1 MALDSPVAPKVT
13 LLCIL
18 LCSLWISCVAAS
30 QAPQPTSHPVVVSSG
45 IENGG
50 LVYRVSGKRV
60 EDSVEN
66 SLLTNLGTIVKARG
80 TAIPVFIVIDV
91 RVPFSE
97 MGKLE
102 TALDKV
108 DLTHRR
114 LFVSDFQNGTMT
126 EIHFDKAIPIPRN

>member
-1 MALDSPVAPKVT
+1 MASDSLVAPKVA
-13 LLCIL
+13 LLFFL
-18 LCSLWISCVAAS
+18 LSSLWIGCVAAS
-30 QAPQPTSHPVVVSSG
+30 QTAQPTSHPVVVSSR
-45 IENGG
+45 IENGS

-66 SLLTNLGTIVKARG
+66 SLLTNLGKIVKERG
-80 TAIPVFIVIDV
+80 TAIPVFVVIDV

-114 LFVSDFQNGTMT
+114 LFMSDFQNGTMT
-126 EIHFDKAIPIPRN
+126 EIHIDKPIPIPRN

>member
-1 MALDSPVAPKVT
+1 VG
-13 LLCIL
+13 
-18 LCSLWISCVAAS
+18 AS
-30 QAPQPTSHPVVVSSG
+30 QTAQPTSHPVVVSSR
-45 IENGG
+45 IENGS

-66 SLLTNLGTIVKARG
+66 SLLTNLGNLVKARG
-80 TAIPVFIVIDV
+80 TDIPVFVVIDI

-102 TALDKV
+102 TALDKA

-114 LFVSDFQNGTMT
+114 LFVSDFQSGTMT
-126 EIHFDKAIPIPRN
+126 EIHFDRAIPIPN

>member
-1 MALDSPVAPKVT
+1 MALDSLVASKVA
-13 LLCIL
+13 LLFFL
-18 LCSLWISCVAAS
+18 LTSLWISCVGAS
-30 QAPQPTSHPVVVSSG
+30 QTAQPTSHPVVVSSR
-45 IENGG
+45 IENGS

-66 SLLTNLGTIVKARG
+66 SLLTNLGNLVKARG
-80 TAIPVFIVIDV
+80 TDIPVFVVIDI

-102 TALDKV
+102 TALDKA

-114 LFVSDFQNGTMT
+114 LFVSDFQSGTMT
-126 EIHFDKAIPIPRN
+126 EIHFDRAIPIPN

>member
-1 MALDSPVAPKVT
+1 MVLDSLVAPKVA
-13 LLCIL
+13 LLCFVL
-18 LCSLWISCVAAS
+18 SSLWISCVAAS
-30 QAPQPTSHPVVVSSG
+30 QTAQPTSHPVVVSSR
-45 IENGG
+45 IENGS

-66 SLLTNLGTIVKARG
+66 SLLTNLGNIVKARG
-80 TAIPVFIVIDV
+80 TAIPVFVVIDV
-91 RVPFSE
+91 RVPFTE

-102 TALDKV
+102 AALDKA

-114 LFVSDFQNGTMT
+114 LFVSDFQNGSMT